1 MCEGVESTK
10 HRENDELRLLAF
22 GATRPQV
29 VAALLLL
36 RILLTGTTM
45 VLTGFMLLLL
55 WRPPR
60 GHHPDALP
68 VLHAAADW
76 QVQRTEPICCVD
88 PEVDGR
94 DLIA

>member
-22 GATRPQV
+22 GATRPQA

-36 RILLTGTTM
+36 HVLLTGATM
-45 VLTGFMLLLL
+45 LLTGFLLLLL
-55 WRPPR
+55 WWPLRV
-60 GHHPDALP
+60 HHPDALP
-68 VLHAAADW
+68 VLHAAARRK
-76 QVQRTEPICCVD
+76 VQRTEPICCLD
-88 PEVDGR
+88 AEVDGR